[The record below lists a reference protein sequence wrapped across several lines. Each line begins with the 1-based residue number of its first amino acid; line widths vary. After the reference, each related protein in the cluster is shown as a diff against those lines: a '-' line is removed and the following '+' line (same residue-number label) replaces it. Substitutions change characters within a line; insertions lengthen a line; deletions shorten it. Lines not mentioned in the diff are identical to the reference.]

1 MQMTIEDIQ
10 EFKNNAVK
18 ILERN
23 TQYATANAVKIAFS
37 ALVALEQI
45 RWERDIAIEQLAE
58 LGLGLGQIIDG
69 KYLTKEEYNKLLEYK
84 YMYEDL
90 CK

>member
-37 ALVALEQI
+37 ALVVLDQI
-45 RWERDIAIEQLAE
+45 RWERDVAIEQLAE
-58 LGLGLGQIIDG
+58 LGLSFGQIIDG
-69 KYLTKEEYNKLLEYK
+69 KYLSKEEYNKLLEYK

>member
-23 TQYATANAVKIAFS
+23 TQYATANAVKQAFS
-37 ALVALEQI
+37 ALVVLDQI
-45 RWERDIAIEQLAE
+45 RWERDIAIEQLTE
-58 LGLGLGQIIDG
+58 LGLSLGQIIDG
-69 KYLTKEEYNKLLEYK
+69 KYLSKEEYDKLLEYK

>member
-10 EFKNNAVK
+10 EYKNNAVK

-23 TQYATANAVKIAFS
+23 TQYATANAVKQAFS
-37 ALVALEQI
+37 ALVVLDQI

-58 LGLGLGQIIDG
+58 LGLSLGQIIDG
-69 KYLTKEEYNKLLEYK
+69 KYLSKEEYDKLLEYK

>member
-23 TQYATANAVKIAFS
+23 THYATANAVKIAFS

>member
-10 EFKNNAVK
+10 EFKNNAIK

-23 TQYATANAVKIAFS
+23 TQYATANAVKQAFS
-37 ALVALEQI
+37 ALVVLDQI

-58 LGLGLGQIIDG
+58 LGLSLGQIIDG
-69 KYLTKEEYNKLLEYK
+69 KYLSKEEYDKLLEYK

>member
-23 TQYATANAVKIAFS
+23 TQYATANAVKQAFS
-37 ALVALEQI
+37 ALVILDQI

-58 LGLGLGQIIDG
+58 LGLSLGQIIDG
-69 KYLTKEEYNKLLEYK
+69 KYLSKEEYNKLLEYK

>member
-23 TQYATANAVKIAFS
+23 TQYATANAVKQAFS
-37 ALVALEQI
+37 ALVILDQV

-58 LGLGLGQIIDG
+58 LGLSLGQIIDG
-69 KYLTKEEYNKLLEYK
+69 KYLSKEEYNKLLEYK

>member
-1 MQMTIEDIQ
+1 MTIEDIQ
-10 EFKNNAVK
+10 EYKNNAVK

-23 TQYATANAVKIAFS
+23 TQYATANAVKQAFS
-37 ALVALEQI
+37 ALVVLEQI

-58 LGLGLGQIIDG
+58 LGLSFGQIING
-69 KYLTKEEYNKLLEYK
+69 KYLSKEEYDELLEYK

>member
-23 TQYATANAVKIAFS
+23 TQYATANAVKQAFS
-37 ALVALEQI
+37 ALVILNQI
-45 RWERDIAIEQLAE
+45 RWERDIAIAQLAE
-58 LGLGLGQIIDG
+58 LGLSLGQIIDG
-69 KYLTKEEYNKLLEYK
+69 KYLSKEEHNKLLEYK

>member
-1 MQMTIEDIQ
+1 MTIEDIQ

-23 TQYATANAVKIAFS
+23 TQYATANAVKQAFS
-37 ALVALEQI
+37 ALVVLEQI

-58 LGLGLGQIIDG
+58 LGLSFGQIING
-69 KYLTKEEYNKLLEYK
+69 KYLSKEEYDELLEYK

>member
-37 ALVALEQI
+37 ALVALGQI

-58 LGLGLGQIIDG
+58 LGLGLGQTIDG
-69 KYLTKEEYNKLLEYK
+69 KYLTKEEYDQLLEYK

>member
-37 ALVALEQI
+37 ALVVLDQI

-58 LGLGLGQIIDG
+58 LGLSLGQIIDG
-69 KYLTKEEYNKLLEYK
+69 KYLTKEEYDKLLEYK
-84 YMYEDL
+84 YMYENL

>member
-1 MQMTIEDIQ
+1 MRMTIEDIQ

>member
-23 TQYATANAVKIAFS
+23 TQYATANAVKQAFS
-37 ALVALEQI
+37 ALVILNQI

-58 LGLGLGQIIDG
+58 LGLSLGQIIDG
-69 KYLTKEEYNKLLEYK
+69 KYLSKEEYDKLLEYK

>member
-84 YMYEDL
+84 YMYENL

>member
-1 MQMTIEDIQ
+1 MTIEDIQ
-10 EFKNNAVK
+10 EYKNNAVK

-23 TQYATANAVKIAFS
+23 TQYATANAVKQAFS
-37 ALVALEQI
+37 ALVVLEQI

-58 LGLGLGQIIDG
+58 LGLSFGEIIDG
-69 KYLTKEEYNKLLEYK
+69 KYLSKEEYDKLLEYK

>member
-45 RWERDIAIEQLAE
+45 RWERDIAIEQLTE

>member
-23 TQYATANAVKIAFS
+23 TQYATANAVKQAFS
-37 ALVALEQI
+37 ALVVLDQI

-58 LGLGLGQIIDG
+58 LGLSLGQIIDG
-69 KYLTKEEYNKLLEYK
+69 KYLSKEEYNKLLEYK

>member
-23 TQYATANAVKIAFS
+23 TQYATANAVKQAFS
-37 ALVALEQI
+37 ALVVLDQI

-58 LGLGLGQIIDG
+58 LGLSFGQIIDG
-69 KYLTKEEYNKLLEYK
+69 KYLSKEEYNKLLEYK